1 MGTRVT
7 SDYKLYTGEINES
20 GYIEEP
26 ETTLSQELLETGTT
40 NLTLQSKCADTGL
53 KIDWDKPFR
62 INMYFKLPSSA
73 IGTTVFL
80 FGESETGFRVVVEN
94 KTVNQQQLYNIV
106 LYSYSNSQQAMLAH
120 PSYTF
125 NQLSADVGY
134 YVSFT

>member
-1 MGTRVT
+1 MSTRVT
-7 SDYKLYTGEINES
+7 SDYKLHTGQIIES
-20 GYIEEP
+20 GHINP
-26 ETTLSQELLETGTT
+26 TTESLNQSLLETGTS
-40 NLTLQSKCADTGL
+40 NLTLQSKCVDTGL
-53 KIDWDKPFR
+53 KLNWDSPFR

-80 FGESETGFRVVVEN
+80 FGESATGFRVVAEN

-106 LYSYSNSQQAMLAH
+106 LYSHSNLQQAMLAH

-125 NQLSADVGY
+125 SQLSADVGY